1 MQPSPPPEPA
11 EVLPGLPPPTVPRPR
26 WIAYVDL
33 DAFYVSCEL
42 RDRPELRGRAV
53 IVGPPPAHGPSRG
66 VVLSASYEARAFGV
80 RSALPAAIAARMC
93 PEATWIAPDFA
104 KYERVSGEVRE
115 LLRRQSDTV
124 IPFSIDEAA
133 VVLEVD
139 DPERAR
145 AAAEEIQRELRRA
158 LDLPASI
165 GVATTRLVAKIATDS
180 AKPAGIRVVPPG
192 AVAEFVAPLPVRA
205 VPGVGP
211 KTDEILRLHGI
222 TTIGEL
228 ASHRGSEIAEWLGD
242 FGRELVLL
250 ARGTPSESAETESSG
265 PRSRSTDRTFARDVT
280 NWEEI
285 APAVSELARSLS
297 ASLEREGLLYAGVG
311 VGFRWA
317 DFSRSQ
323 RSRALTAAREG
334 VAPLEETALRLA
346 RELWEAEPPGRRRP
360 IRTISLRTERLSER
374 TQHQAS
380 LDDFPPAA
388 SPARKPK

>member
-42 RDRPELRGRAV
+42 RDRPELRGHAV

-165 GVATTRLVAKIATDS
+165 GVATTRLVAKIATGEVEDS
-180 AKPAGIRVVPPG
+180 
-192 AVAEFVAPLPVRA
+192 
-205 VPGVGP
+205 
-211 KTDEILRLHGI
+211 
-222 TTIGEL
+222 
-228 ASHRGSEIAEWLGD
+228 RGSAPNRARGGKIGGKKRAEALTPERRREIAQN
-242 FGRELVLL
+242 
-250 ARGTPSESAETESSG
+250 AA
-265 PRSRSTDRTFARDVT
+265 A
-280 NWEEI
+280 
-285 APAVSELARSLS
+285 
-297 ASLEREGLLYAGVG
+297 
-311 VGFRWA
+311 
-317 DFSRSQ
+317 Q
-323 RSRALTAAREG
+323 R
-334 VAPLEETALRLA
+334 
-346 RELWEAEPPGRRRP
+346 
-360 IRTISLRTERLSER
+360 
-374 TQHQAS
+374 
-380 LDDFPPAA
+380 
-388 SPARKPK
+388 RKRNQ